1 MLAGVLACLVGAGLV
16 AFTHIHYFPVVDRMI
31 WETSPEENQ
40 RMAYHEFNDTTN
52 ALMSAVCISTPSG
65 TWGGCSS
72 PKTP

>member
-1 MLAGVLACLVGAGLV
+1 
-16 AFTHIHYFPVVDRMI
+16 MI

-52 ALMSAVCISTPSG
+52 ALMVSG
-65 TWGGCSS
+65 LYQYTVRDLGRLLF